1 MAGIGFKL
9 QKLFREDYTSLQ
21 FRAYAYASFI
31 AAGPWLISVLSVS
44 IVNFLIRRY
53 GGIGEQEAQLFIVT
67 VSYCFIFS
75 QILSGGWQLVVT
87 RFLAD
92 HFYLGRLDIITPVYT
107 GISRLVMAL
116 SAVLVLLFYWN
127 APLPFSYKLISAV
140 LFLTVGQIWLSMVFL
155 SAAKNYKIISWAFLT
170 GGLLAVA
177 SVLILLRYPLP
188 FASHRDASNVLL
200 GFAFGM
206 LVTMAMLAVVL
217 LRTFPSK
224 RLENPY
230 GFLHYADKYPSLL
243 AAGFSYN
250 LGVWIDKILIWLGP
264 SGVTVEGT
272 FRFSPIYDN
281 AVFLAYLTVVPSLVL
296 FVVSVETRFYD
307 KYRKFYGYI
316 TNGGTLEMILAA
328 KKRMVEVLWNEMLR
342 MAKLQGSLTLF
353 LIVVSGFLLE
363 SFGYGPLTADIFRIY
378 SLGAMAGTLMLTVIL
393 IMLYFEDR
401 QGAWVTSLLFLSL
414 NALFTL
420 GVLPPGLDFYG
431 FNYFLAAFIAF
442 TYSAW
447 RLLGFLQRIEVRTFV
462 RQGILEPDYRRW
474 FTRLSEFAYRWL

>member
-21 FRAYAYASFI
+21 IRAYAYASFI

-44 IVNFLIRRY
+44 LLNFLIRRY
-53 GGIGEQEAQLFIVT
+53 GGFGEQEAQLFIVT

-75 QILSGGWQLVVT
+75 QIVSGGWQLVVT

-107 GISRLVMAL
+107 GISRLVL
-116 SAVLVLLFYWN
+116 VISAAAALLFYWN
-127 APLPFSYKLISAV
+127 TPLPFSYKLISAV
-140 LFLTVGQIWLSMVFL
+140 LFLAMGQIWLSMVFL
-155 SAAKNYKIISWAFLT
+155 SAAKNYRIISWAFVT
-170 GGLLAVA
+170 GGLLAVVF
-177 SVLILLRYPLP
+177 VLLLLRHPLP
-188 FASHRDASNVLL
+188 FTSHRDASNVLL
-200 GFAFGM
+200 GFTLGM
-206 LVTMAMLAVVL
+206 LAAMSILAAVL

-224 RLENPY
+224 HMENPY
-230 GFLHYADKYPSLL
+230 GFLQYADKFPSLL
-243 AAGFSYN
+243 VTGFGYN
-250 LGVWIDKILIWLGP
+250 LGVWMDKILIWLGP
-264 SGVTVEGT
+264 AGVTVEGT

-316 TNGGTLEMILAA
+316 TNGGTLEMILTA
-328 KKRMVEVLWNEMLR
+328 KKRMVEVLWNELLR

-353 LIVVSGFLLE
+353 LIVVSGFLLDRL
-363 SFGYGPLTADIFRIY
+363 GYGPLTADIFRIY
-378 SLGAMAGTLMLTVIL
+378 SLGAMVSTLMLTVIL

-414 NALFTL
+414 NTLFTL

-431 FNYFLAAFIAF
+431 FNYFLASFIAF
-442 TYSAW
+442 AYSSW
-447 RLLGFLQRIEVRTFV
+447 RLLTFLQRIEVRTFV
-462 RQGILEPDYRRW
+462 RQGILEPRWQGW